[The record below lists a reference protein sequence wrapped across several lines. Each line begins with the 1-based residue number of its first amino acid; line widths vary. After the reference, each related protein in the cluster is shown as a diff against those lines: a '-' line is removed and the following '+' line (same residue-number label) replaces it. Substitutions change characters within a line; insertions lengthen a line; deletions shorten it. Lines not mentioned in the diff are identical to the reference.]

1 MKILLTGA
9 AGFIG
14 SHLCRRLIEKDHEV
28 LGIDNFDPFYDRTL
42 KESNLLEIRKTG
54 RFEFHEID
62 IRDVESLT
70 KMWQQRGPFDVV
82 VHLAALAG
90 VRPSLKAP
98 GRYTSVNVQGTVN
111 ILELLREKPETR
123 LVFASSSS
131 VYGKRSQVPFD
142 EEDPCNQPAS
152 PYAATKRCGEL
163 LSYTYNDLYGIDT
176 VCLRF
181 FTVYGPRQ
189 RPEMAIADFVR
200 RVAHGEPVTLY
211 GDGSSAR
218 DYTFI
223 ADIID
228 GTAAAVEKGPPG
240 FHILNLGGSRT
251 VSLLQL
257 VESIESALGVKAK
270 KVFQPDQPGDVPI
283 TCAKVDKAGEILG
296 YSPKI
301 RLKEGLEEYVAWARE
316 MKIIPKPRD

>member
-1 MKILLTGA
+1 MKVFLTGA

-14 SHLCRRLIEKDHEV
+14 SHLCRHLMEADHEV

-42 KESNLLEIRKTG
+42 KESNLLEIRNAEN
-54 RFEFHEID
+54 FEFHETD
-62 IRDVESLT
+62 IRNTESLG
-70 KMWQQRGPFDVV
+70 KIWKERGPFDVV

-98 GRYTSVNVQGTVN
+98 EKYTSVNVQGTVN
-111 ILELLREKPETR
+111 ILELLRKKPETR

-131 VYGKRSQVPFD
+131 VYGKRSLVPFD

-163 LSYTYNDLYGIDT
+163 LSYTYHDLYGIDT
-176 VCLRF
+176 VCFRF

-200 RVAHGEPVTLY
+200 RIAHGEPVTLY

-223 ADIID
+223 TDIIH
-228 GTAAAVEKGPPG
+228 GTAAAVEKCPPG

-251 VSLLQL
+251 ISLLQL
-257 VESIESALGVKAK
+257 IESIEGALGLKAK

-283 TCAKVDKAGEILG
+283 TCAKVDKAGAILG
-296 YSPKI
+296 YSPKV
-301 RLKEGLEEYVAWARE
+301 RLKEGLEKHVAWARE
-316 MKIIPKPRD
+316 MKIIPTK